1 MKEPSFFPF
10 LPSFLPF
17 SVSFT
22 EGGYN
27 KINDT
32 TSYKLLTAPNFHQS
46 QHSTGILKT
55 KKIGA
60 YSRKSEFNMIK
71 EELLLSKAGKE
82 CSVTELLELERK
94 MYQENIDRN
103 QKIHEELRRGT
114 LKEFR
119 NKCQPFEDEQNKNL
133 LRAKVRLQLN
143 QKNINDLLEFELQQA
158 KDVYEVS

>member
-1 MKEPSFFPF
+1 
-10 LPSFLPF
+10 
-17 SVSFT
+17 
-22 EGGYN
+22 
-27 KINDT
+27 
-32 TSYKLLTAPNFHQS
+32 
-46 QHSTGILKT
+46 
-55 KKIGA
+55 
-60 YSRKSEFNMIK
+60 MIK